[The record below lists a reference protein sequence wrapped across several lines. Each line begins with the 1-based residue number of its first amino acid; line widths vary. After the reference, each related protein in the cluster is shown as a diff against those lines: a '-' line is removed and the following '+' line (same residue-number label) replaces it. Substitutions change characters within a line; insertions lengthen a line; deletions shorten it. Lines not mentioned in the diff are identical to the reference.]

1 MTMVLLD
8 KLHINYMEAFTVTK
22 RTENRLVERIAEVML
37 SDIVMDNEETTIS
50 MDGVLSIFAG
60 IGGLGWKLYEERQ
73 LDYSPSDKADSVA
86 TYARKA
92 CRRAFPNLNKG
103 EADKIAAALLA
114 LLAWLVDHLPKASDT
129 ELAMHLFG
137 QASHISPKYFAQH
150 LPYKLLRAYD
160 NKAEEMAMW
169 LLNNA
174 VAAEMPP
181 EQKAVPQSDNYWY
194 VDQAIKER
202 NVKALETY
210 RDSFTQQLIARLD
223 SNIQHQIQRINAA
236 IIEFTRPITQ
246 NVTNYGNIN
255 ERVEHQINT
264 ELPLRTPIHT
274 SSATV

>member
-1 MTMVLLD
+1 MTMVLLG
-8 KLHINYMEAFTVTK
+8 KLHINYMESFTLSK

-37 SDIVMDNEETTIS
+37 SDIVMENEETTIS
-50 MDGVLSIFAG
+50 MDRVLSIFAG

-73 LDYSPSDKADSVA
+73 LDYSPSDKAVCVA

-210 RDSFTQQLIARLD
+210 RDSFTQQLIAKLD

-236 IIEFTRPITQ
+236 INEFTRPITQ
-246 NVTNYGNIN
+246 NVTNYGSIN
-255 ERVEHQINT
+255 ERVERQINT

-274 SSATV
+274 SSATA